1 MTQAVKPIPDGRAGA
16 IPYIC
21 VDDAAE
27 AIAFYGRAFGALE
40 VLRFTDPG
48 GKIGH
53 AEIEIGAACV
63 MLADAYPDHGFKS
76 PKGYGGSPVSIH
88 LFVEDVDGM
97 MARAVAAGA
106 SVLRPAEDQFY
117 GDRSGKLEDPFG
129 HVWLLSTRKE
139 NLSREEMQK
148 RFAAL
153 MAEEAP

>member
-1 MTQAVKPIPDGRAGA
+1 MTDRVEPIPEGRAGA

-21 VDDAAE
+21 VDDAAG

-40 VLRFTDPG
+40 ILRFTDPG

-53 AEIEIGAACV
+53 AEIEIGPACL

-76 PKGYGGSPVSIH
+76 PKSYGGSPVSIH
-88 LFVEDVDGM
+88 LFVEDVDAM

-129 HVWLLSTRKE
+129 HVWLLSTRRE
-139 NLSREEMQK
+139 SLSIEEMQS
-148 RFAAL
+148 RFTAL
-153 MAEEAP
+153 MAGGAS